1 MTLMA
6 VERKW
11 GGVDNLTSEW
21 ENREGERKGKGRLRK
36 GQGRTRGVSPA
47 PTSRPISGGM
57 WGGANMGVGCQG
69 GGPYT
74 FLTCPENRCSSLTIS
89 SLFSWPLNYT

>member
-1 MTLMA
+1 MA

-21 ENREGERKGKGRLRK
+21 EDREGGRWRGRGERKGKGRLRK

-74 FLTCPENRCSSLTIS
+74 FLTCRRTDEHH
-89 SLFSWPLNYT
+89 